1 MSHDDAP
8 TAAGR
13 PDQEAGSAA
22 AATSGSTGT
31 PSQDADTT
39 TMRSSLTT
47 PGTLTSIGY
56 GVADGSSAP
65 ASSSPKTSSTSDGRS
80 RPSTRHWRQPTSVRA
95 FAAQANAVATMVLN
109 GEMDLESARVYSA
122 VARTVAQSMSTEV
135 TRSRFLQT
143 EPDLDIPTDEVFEE
157 E

>member
-1 MSHDDAP
+1 
-8 TAAGR
+8 
-13 PDQEAGSAA
+13 
-22 AATSGSTGT
+22 
-31 PSQDADTT
+31 
-39 TMRSSLTT
+39 
-47 PGTLTSIGY
+47 
-56 GVADGSSAP
+56 
-65 ASSSPKTSSTSDGRS
+65 
-80 RPSTRHWRQPTSVRA
+80 VRA